1 MLLQSLGILFCFSAR
16 FQRYLRML
24 NIEFGVEGS
33 VVALLERWTCNP
45 EDPSSS
51 PTPTAT
57 YMWSRLK
64 NRQLISLLPVGI
76 LNHVLFQLNC
86 VSLSLKVMLHW
97 TIRNNGF

>member
-1 MLLQSLGILFCFSAR
+1 ME
-16 FQRYLRML
+16 Y
-24 NIEFGVEGS
+24 GVQGS
-33 VVALLERWTCNP
+33 EAALLERWTCNP

-57 YMWSRLK
+57 YMWLRLK
-64 NRQLISLLPVGI
+64 NRQLISLQPFGI

-86 VSLSLKVMLHW
+86 VSLSLKVMLHR